1 MLIDLYN
8 KDTGV
13 LLGSITEAELLHVQ
27 NSTEMESTRDTDFYI
42 QKGTIDLL
50 GNDGL
55 ATVHLMKLLRE
66 ALGDSDG
73 IEIRWQVRNADL

>member
-8 KDTGV
+8 KDTGA
-13 LLGSITEAELLHVQ
+13 LLGSITEAELQHVQ
-27 NSTEMESTRDTDFYI
+27 NTIELESTRDTDFYI
-42 QKGTIDLL
+42 QKGTIELL
-50 GNDGL
+50 GNDGM

-73 IEIRWQVRNADL
+73 IEIRWQARNVDL

>member
-8 KDTGV
+8 KDTNE
-13 LLGSITEAELLHVQ
+13 LLGSITEAELQHVL
-27 NSTEMESTRDTDFYI
+27 NTVELESPRDDDFYM
-42 QKGTIDLL
+42 QKGTIELL

-66 ALGDSDG
+66 AVGDSDG
-73 IEIRWQVRNADL
+73 LEIRWHVRNAE